1 MFNQYNEPSNY
12 MTYDSSSLNQYNY
25 KNLDDVFP
33 VYQQYQNLYYFKK
46 QINPITLANVNA
58 QSRDPTNLPC
68 DIRPTIY
75 DGIDGVYGH
84 NSMNDITHLQ
94 TRFNNPNN
102 WRDNI
107 PSQHGFHNQ
116 NEHTLNNKRPIS
128 SIQAGQAS
136 SNQDIH
142 GYLLFQKK
150 KISKLSIYI

>member
-136 SNQDIH
+136 SNQDVH
-142 GYLLFQKK
+142 GYLLF
-150 KISKLSIYI
+150 